1 MSNHPLLKCFIK
13 LILPV
18 LTMRSSFEQI
28 SHSMTKKQWD
38 VTSTLVLDARSI
50 KEVTLQATLKKI

>member
-38 VTSTLVLDARSI
+38 VTSTLVLAARSI